1 MIETKNGLILLDE
14 SSYQAL
20 LDMGYTQA
28 EAIQMVKDAMQQ
40 SDLKTVVEQR
50 LQAYKR
56 EADALFIE
64 WQFDQTPEA
73 EQAWRSKVE
82 EIKARFP
89 KPMAKPA
96 A

>member
-1 MIETKNGLILLDE
+1 MIETKNGLIPLDE
-14 SSYQAL
+14 SSYQSL
-20 LDMGYTQA
+20 LDMGYSQA
-28 EAIQMVKDAMQQ
+28 EAIQMVKDAMYK

-50 LQAYKR
+50 VQAYKR
-56 EADALFIE
+56 EADPLFIE
-64 WQFDQTPEA
+64 FQFDQTPEA
-73 EQAWRSKVE
+73 EQIWRAKVE